1 MTATDGSTG
10 SVPSAQ
16 HIADLSRTLGL
27 LTQLRL
33 LDGIW
38 TAAAQA
44 ASKEEGAARSTQVTK
59 VTAVVDALDAA
70 FQELASLAPRLEP
83 IFAQH
88 ADTLREG
95 TDKILAATPGSAQ
108 SKMRE
113 MLATKGDLAEAARD
127 TVSRL
132 PSMASDE
139 TAKIRTEVGK
149 LNNGSTSAGDFSTE
163 TERDLAILAASASV
177 FLGPEAGIAIEAVA
191 HGLEAAGSLLGSLWD
206 WLTG

>member
-1 MTATDGSTG
+1 MTAADGSTG

-16 HIADLSRTLGL
+16 HIADLSRTLGR
-27 LTQLRL
+27 LTQLRV

-44 ASKEEGAARSTQVTK
+44 ASKEEGSARSTQVTK
-59 VTAVVDALDAA
+59 VTAVVHALDAA

-83 IFAQH
+83 IFAKH
-88 ADTLREG
+88 ADMLQEG
-95 TDKILAATPGSAQ
+95 TDKILDATPGSAR

-113 MLATKGDLAEAARD
+113 ILATKGDLAEAARD

-132 PSMASDE
+132 PSTASDE

-149 LNNGSTSAGDFSTE
+149 LYNGATSAGDFSQQTE
-163 TERDLAILAASASV
+163 VELGVLAASASV
-177 FLGPEAGIAIEAVA
+177 LLGPEAGIAIEAVA
-191 HGLEAAGSLLGSLWD
+191 HGAEAAVSLLGSLWD

>member
-1 MTATDGSTG
+1 MTAADGSTG

-16 HIADLSRTLGL
+16 HIADLSRTLGR
-27 LTQLRL
+27 LTQLRV

-44 ASKEEGAARSTQVTK
+44 ASKEEGSARSTQVTK

-83 IFAQH
+83 IFAKH
-88 ADTLREG
+88 ADMLQEG
-95 TDKILAATPGSAQ
+95 TDKILDATPGSAR

-113 MLATKGDLAEAARD
+113 ILATKGDLAEA
-127 TVSRL
+127 
-132 PSMASDE
+132 ASDE

-149 LNNGSTSAGDFSTE
+149 LYNGATSAGDFSQQTE
-163 TERDLAILAASASV
+163 VELGVLAASASV
-177 FLGPEAGIAIEAVA
+177 
-191 HGLEAAGSLLGSLWD
+191 LLAQKQG
-206 WLTG
+206 